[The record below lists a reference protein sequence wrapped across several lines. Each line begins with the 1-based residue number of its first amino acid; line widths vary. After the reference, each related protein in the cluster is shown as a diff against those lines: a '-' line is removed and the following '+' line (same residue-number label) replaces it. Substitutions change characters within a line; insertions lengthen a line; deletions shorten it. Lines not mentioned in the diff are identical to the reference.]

1 MIDGVKSQ
9 QEERA
14 FKMSEEYAHSL
25 YLIYRSDFYLL
36 CVSAIIFDLPRYVFG
51 TIAYVILILTQ
62 PKIIPN
68 FKPKIS
74 IVMSLLNGE
83 ANFWRNINA
92 LQQQTLKPLEIIIID
107 DGSTDAT
114 KSYAEEALDA
124 GLITQ
129 FIHHDQPCGKDASVN
144 HAVRFAKGDLILQID
159 DDTLITPDGIELLAN
174 VFEDET
180 VGVASGN
187 LPIRNK
193 DDSLWTSLQ
202 AVEYLVSVEIGR
214 SIQDL
219 FGAVSCCSGA
229 YMMFR
234 KDVFLALGGH
244 NVNSANDLEL
254 TLRIKELGYKARFV
268 RESVAFVDAPV
279 SLSALFKQRFR
290 WDTDILRIR
299 LMMFKSLKVFRPNES
314 LADTLTRLDFSLFE
328 FLQTLIFPF
337 YIAWLF
343 ARLQDLAVPYFILM
357 YLFMLLIYIF
367 NIALSILSTKQKF
380 SLFDASTILIFPLYQ
395 GVILKMLRFVAF
407 SCEIFYNA
415 THDDDAIPPK
425 VRKALYFK

>member
-1 MIDGVKSQ
+1 
-9 QEERA
+9 
-14 FKMSEEYAHSL
+14 
-25 YLIYRSDFYLL
+25 
-36 CVSAIIFDLPRYVFG
+36 
-51 TIAYVILILTQ
+51 
-62 PKIIPN
+62 
-68 FKPKIS
+68 
-74 IVMSLLNGE
+74 
-83 ANFWRNINA
+83 
-92 LQQQTLKPLEIIIID
+92 
-107 DGSTDAT
+107 
-114 KSYAEEALDA
+114 
-124 GLITQ
+124 
-129 FIHHDQPCGKDASVN
+129 
-144 HAVRFAKGDLILQID
+144 
-159 DDTLITPDGIELLAN
+159 
-174 VFEDET
+174 
-180 VGVASGN
+180 
-187 LPIRNK
+187 
-193 DDSLWTSLQ
+193 
-202 AVEYLVSVEIGR
+202 
-214 SIQDL
+214 
-219 FGAVSCCSGA
+219 
-229 YMMFR
+229 MMFR
-234 KDVFLALGGH
+234 KDIFLALGGH

-299 LMMFKSLKVFRPNES
+299 LMMFKSLEVFRPNES
-314 LADTLTRLDFSLFE
+314 LADTLTRLDFSIFE

-357 YLFMLLIYIF
+357 YLFMLIIYIF

-415 THDDDAIPPK
+415 THYDDAIPPK